1 MKKAS
6 FYLTAVLLAAITFTS
21 CGGRK
26 KAVVKDT
33 LTFNQRAQ
41 FDEIYFKASKQKV
54 LGNYIEAAKHFADAL
69 KIDPNS
75 HAVMYQLANI
85 NMAVS
90 GFHDAVYWSEKAM
103 LASPGFNYWYAG
115 QLAQAYSKV
124 GQFEKSAKVFELM
137 IAEDPDRSMNYQEAS
152 KQYINAKLYKKSYDV
167 LTNYVKR
174 FGIDEDVA
182 RLLEGLS
189 FQLGKN
195 KEAISWMQKLVDSNP
210 GEIRYKGLLAE
221 TYGRNNQLDKAKD
234 LYNEILISNPDNGYA
249 HFGLS
254 DIYKKEKQED
264 SSFYHLERGFNDAN
278 VPLSLKMKVIGSF
291 FPYMRSSES
300 MRSKALSL
308 AEIIVEVHNT
318 EEKAY
323 LLYADVLHASGKY
336 KEARQ
341 SLLRAIEIN
350 PAEIAI
356 WQKLLSID
364 DDQKDYPS
372 IISDSKMA
380 MEYFPNQ
387 PFLYIINSFA
397 HFMSENYNEAIA
409 SAEEGMEI
417 ALLPTDK
424 IDLMTTIGDASY
436 SSGQYE
442 KCFET
447 YDELLEI
454 APKNAGILNNYAY
467 YLSEQKLRLSEALE
481 MINKALGIEPNEV
494 IYIDTKGWVLYQLG
508 DYENALIE
516 LQKAYDQ
523 MADDEE
529 VANHYADCLIKLGRA
544 EEGKKI
550 KDKFL

>member
-1 MKKAS
+1 MRTTS
-6 FYLTAVLLAAITFTS
+6 FYLTAVLLAALTFTS

-26 KAVVKDT
+26 KTVAKDN
-33 LTFNQRAQ
+33 LTFNQRSQ
-41 FDEIYFKASKQKV
+41 FDQIYFKASKQKV
-54 LGNYIEAAKHFADAL
+54 LGNYVEAAKHFADAL

-75 HAVMYQLANI
+75 HAAMYQLGNI

-103 LASPGFNYWYAG
+103 LASPDFNYWYAG
-115 QLAQAYSKV
+115 QLAQAYNKV
-124 GQFEKSAKVFELM
+124 GQFEKSAKVFEMM
-137 IAEDPDRSMNYQEAS
+137 IEEEPERAMNYQEAS
-152 KQYINAKLYKKSYDV
+152 KQYINAKLYKKAYDV
-167 LTNYVKR
+167 LNDYVKR
-174 FGIDEDVA
+174 FGIDEDAA

-195 KEAISWMQKLVDSNP
+195 KEAIAWMQKLVDSNP
-210 GEIRYKGLLAE
+210 DEIRYKGLLAE

-234 LYNEILISNPDNGYA
+234 LYNEILSVNPDNGYA

-264 SSFYHLERGFNDAN
+264 SSFHHLERGFEDAN

-291 FPYMRSSES
+291 FPYMRTSES
-300 MRSKALSL
+300 MRSKALTL
-308 AEIIVEVHNT
+308 AEKIVSVHST
-318 EEKAY
+318 EEKSY
-323 LLYADVLHASGKY
+323 LVYADVLHASGRY
-336 KEARQ
+336 KEARE
-341 SLLRAIEIN
+341 SLLKAVEIN

-372 IISDSKMA
+372 IISDSKKA
-380 MEYFPNQ
+380 IEYFPNQ

-436 SSGQYE
+436 ASGQYE

-454 APKNAGILNNYAY
+454 APKNAGVLNNYAY
-467 YLSEQKLRLSEALE
+467 YLSEQKLRLNEALE
-481 MINKALGIEPNEV
+481 MVNKALKIEPNEV

-508 DYENALIE
+508 DYENALKE

-523 MADDEE
+523 MSDDEE
-529 VANHYADCLIKLGRA
+529 VANHYADCLIKLGRS